1 MYGQILGYDT
11 HPLSQLGTPEQR
23 LPLKSVELLH
33 DKQMTADDQVL
44 SDVVT
49 CHESLTFAWT
59 ALSGFQSTGYFILFM
74 SLIFAW
80 IALSG
85 FQSTE
90 TLFFCLSRPFGFS
103 T

>member
-11 HPLSQLGTPEQR
+11 HPLSQLGIPEQR

-49 CHESLTFAWT
+49 CHESLTFSWT
-59 ALSGFQSTGYFILFM
+59 ALSGFQSTGYFILFYV
-74 SLIFAW
+74 SNFCLDRPFGFSIHRD
-80 IALSG
+80 AL
-85 FQSTE
+85 
-90 TLFFCLSRPFGFS
+90 FCLSRPFGFS